1 MRDRPEGHSGMTT
14 NDVVMATSAA
24 DSAAVDDIRS
34 RYAELLGRQAAL
46 GAAAFAALGATG
58 PAFDEAHHAVQAFID
73 QAVRPQLRAAVQLIF
88 PASAG
93 VERAR
98 LLVEGLLGDTQLIEQ
113 TAARIAHG
121 TDRVQVVA
129 HVEALR
135 VLVEALL
142 GKVADLLLPALAQD
156 SGVSLAELAAQLP
169 AATVGSAPAA
179 QPAPQAHGH
188 DGHAGCGCGEEDDE
202 MPELDVREV
211 PHAIRHA
218 TVFGAFDAVPVG
230 GSMLLVAPHDP
241 IPLLRQLAERS
252 GGRLA
257 VGYEE
262 RGPEAW
268 RLRLTRV

>member
-1 MRDRPEGHSGMTT
+1 MTT
-14 NDVVMATSAA
+14 NDVIVATSAA
-24 DSAAVDDIRS
+24 DSAAVDEIRS
-34 RYAELLGRQAAL
+34 RYAELLGHQTALTGALLAAI
-46 GAAAFAALGATG
+46 GTAGTE
-58 PAFDEAHHAVQAFID
+58 FDEARRALQAFLD
-73 QAVRPQLRAAVQLIF
+73 RTVRPQLRAATDVIY
-88 PASAG
+88 PASAT

-98 LLVEGLLGDTQLIEQ
+98 LLIEGLLGEQQLIEQ
-113 TAARIAHG
+113 AAARVARD
-121 TDRVQVVA
+121 TDRVQAVMHA
-129 HVEALR
+129 EALR
-135 VLVEALL
+135 VLLEAVL
-142 GKVADLLLPALAQD
+142 GKIADLLLPALAAAN
-156 SGVSLAELAAQLP
+156 GIALAELVAALP
-169 AATVGSAPAA
+169 EAASDPARSAHPG
-179 QPAPQAHGH
+179 PDGHGH
-188 DGHAGCGCGEEDDE
+188 GGCDCGEEDDE

-230 GSMLLVAPHDP
+230 GSLLLVASHDP

>member
-1 MRDRPEGHSGMTT
+1 MRDLSKGHSRMTT

-24 DSAAVDDIRS
+24 DSAAVDDVRS

-46 GAAAFAALGATG
+46 GAAVFTAVGAAG
-58 PAFDEAHHAVQAFID
+58 PAFDEAHLAVQAFVD
-73 QAVRPQLRAAVQLIF
+73 QAVRPQLRAAVELIY

-98 LLVEGLLGDTQLIEQ
+98 LLVESLLGDTQLIEQ
-113 TAARIAHG
+113 AAARIAHD
-121 TDRVQVVA
+121 TDRVQLVA

-135 VLVEALL
+135 VLLAALL
-142 GKVADLLLPALAQD
+142 SKIADLLLPALAQA
-156 SGVSLAELAAQLP
+156 SGVSLAALVAQLP
-169 AATVGSAPAA
+169 DLDDVASSPA
-179 QPAPQAHGH
+179 AHGH
-188 DGHAGCGCGEEDDE
+188 DGHTGCGCGEEDDE

-241 IPLLRQLAERS
+241 IPLLRQLAERT

>member
-1 MRDRPEGHSGMTT
+1 MTT
-14 NDVVMATSAA
+14 NDVVVATSAA
-24 DSAAVDDIRS
+24 DSAAVDEVRS

-46 GAAAFAALGATG
+46 GAAVFAAVGTAG
-58 PAFDEAHHAVQAFID
+58 PGFDDAHRAVQAFIE
-73 QAVRPQLRAAVQLIF
+73 QGVRPQLRAAVEIIY

-93 VERAR
+93 VERSR
-98 LLVEGLLGDTQLIEQ
+98 LLIEGLLGETQLIEQ
-113 TAARIAHG
+113 AAARISRDI
-121 TDRVQVVA
+121 DRVQIAA

-135 VLVEALL
+135 VLLEALL
-142 GKVADLLLPALAQD
+142 GKIADLLMPALAEA
-156 SGVSLAELAAQLP
+156 SGVSLADLAAQLP
-169 AATVGSAPAA
+169 AIPAEPAQAA
-179 QPAPQAHGH
+179 QSGAAG
-188 DGHAGCGCGEEDDE
+188 DGHGGHGGHGGCGCGEQDEE
-202 MPELDVREV
+202 MPELDVREI

-241 IPLLRQLAERS
+241 IPLLHQLAERS

>member
-1 MRDRPEGHSGMTT
+1 MTT

-46 GAAAFAALGATG
+46 GAALFTAVAG
-58 PAFDEAHHAVQAFID
+58 PTFDEAHRAVQASID
-73 QAVRPQLRAAVQLIF
+73 QAVRPHLHAAVGLIF
-88 PASAG
+88 PAAAG
-93 VERAR
+93 VERSR
-98 LLVEGLLGDTQLIEQ
+98 LLVEGLLGDIQLIEQ
-113 TAARIAHG
+113 VAARIAHG

-129 HVEALR
+129 HTEVLR
-135 VLVEALL
+135 VLLEAAL
-142 GKVADLLLPALAQD
+142 GKVADLLLPALAQA
-156 SGVSLAELAAQLP
+156 SGVSLAALAAQLP
-169 AATVGSAPAA
+169 GLGDVASGAAPMA
-179 QPAPQAHGH
+179 QPGPATHGPH
-188 DGHAGCGCGEEDDE
+188 DHAGCGCGEEDDE
-202 MPELDVREV
+202 IPELDVREV

-241 IPLLRQLAERS
+241 IPLLRQLTERS

>member
-1 MRDRPEGHSGMTT
+1 MTT
-14 NDVVMATSAA
+14 NDVVMATSEA

-46 GAAAFAALGATG
+46 GAALFAAVAGPTFDEALGA
-58 PAFDEAHHAVQAFID
+58 VQVSLD
-73 QAVRPQLRAAVQLIF
+73 RAVRPQLQAAVGLIF
-88 PASAG
+88 PALAG
-93 VERAR
+93 VERSR
-98 LLVEGLLGDTQLIEQ
+98 LLVEGLLGDIHLIEQ
-113 TAARIAHG
+113 LAARIAHG
-121 TDRVQVVA
+121 TDRVQRVA

-135 VLVEALL
+135 VLLDAVL
-142 GKVADLLLPALAQD
+142 GKIADLLLPALAQA
-156 SGVSLAELAAQLP
+156 SGVSLAALAAQLP
-169 AATVGSAPAA
+169 GLDDVASGSAPTA
-179 QPAPQAHGH
+179 QPGPAAHGH
-188 DGHAGCGCGEEDDE
+188 DGHTGCGCGEEDDE
-202 MPELDVREV
+202 MPELDVREI

-230 GSMLLVAPHDP
+230 GSLLLVAPHDP

>member
-1 MRDRPEGHSGMTT
+1 MTT

-46 GAAAFAALGATG
+46 GAALPAAVAG
-58 PAFDEAHHAVQAFID
+58 PAFDEAHRAVQASID
-73 QAVRPQLRAAVQLIF
+73 QVVRPQLQAAVGLIF
-88 PASAG
+88 PALAG
-93 VERAR
+93 VERSR
-98 LLVEGLLGDTQLIEQ
+98 LLTEGLLGDIQLIEQ
-113 TAARIAHG
+113 VAARIARG

-129 HVEALR
+129 HTEVLR
-135 VLVEALL
+135 VLLEAVL
-142 GKVADLLLPALAQD
+142 GKIADLLLPALAQT
-156 SGVSLAELAAQLP
+156 SGVSLAALAAQLP
-169 AATVGSAPAA
+169 GLDDVASGPAPTA
-179 QPAPQAHGH
+179 QPRPATHGH
-188 DGHAGCGCGEEDDE
+188 DGHTGCGCGEEDDE
-202 MPELDVREV
+202 IPELDVREV

-230 GSMLLVAPHDP
+230 GSLLLVAPHDP
-241 IPLLRQLAERS
+241 IPLLRQLTERS

>member
-1 MRDRPEGHSGMTT
+1 MTT
-14 NDVVMATSAA
+14 NDVVVATSAA
-24 DSAAVDDIRS
+24 DSAAVDDVRS

-46 GAAAFAALGATG
+46 GAGVFAAVGSAG
-58 PAFDEAHHAVQAFID
+58 PAFDDAHRAVQAFID
-73 QAVRPQLRAAVQLIF
+73 NGVRPQLRAAVELF
-88 PASAG
+88 YPSAVN

-98 LLVEGLLGDTQLIEQ
+98 LLVEGLLGETQLIEQ
-113 TAARIAHG
+113 AAARIIRD
-121 TDRVQVVA
+121 TDRVQIAA

-135 VLVEALL
+135 VLLEALL
-142 GKVADLLLPALAQD
+142 GKIADLLLPALAEA
-156 SGVSLAELAAQLP
+156 SGVSLADLTAQLP
-169 AATVGSAPAA
+169 GLPADAPAS
-179 QPAPQAHGH
+179 PAGHGH
-188 DGHAGCGCGEEDDE
+188 GGHGGCGCGEEDEE
-202 MPELDVREV
+202 MPELDVREI

-241 IPLLRQLAERS
+241 IPLLHQLAERS

>member
-1 MRDRPEGHSGMTT
+1 MTT

-24 DSAAVDDIRS
+24 DAAAVDEIRS
-34 RYAELLGRQAAL
+34 RYAELLGRQSAL
-46 GAAAFAALGATG
+46 AAAVFAAVGASG
-58 PAFDEAHHAVQAFID
+58 PAFDEAHRAVQAFLD
-73 QAVRPQLRAAVQLIF
+73 QAVRPELQAAVGLFF
-88 PASAG
+88 PAAAG
-93 VERAR
+93 VERSR
-98 LLVEGLLGDTQLIEQ
+98 LLVEGLLGETQLIEQ
-113 TAARIAHG
+113 VAERIAHG

-142 GKVADLLLPALAQD
+142 GKVADLLLPALAQA
-156 SGVSLAELAAQLP
+156 SGVSLAALAGQLP
-169 AATVGSAPAA
+169 HPGDVAIPAH
-179 QPAPQAHGH
+179 HGH
-188 DGHAGCGCGEEDDE
+188 SGCDCGEEDDE
-202 MPELDVREV
+202 LPELDVRDI

-218 TVFGAFDAVPVG
+218 TVFGAFDAVAVG
-230 GSMLLVAPHDP
+230 GSMMLVAPHDP

>member
-1 MRDRPEGHSGMTT
+1 MTS

-24 DSAAVDDIRS
+24 DSAAVDEIRS

-46 GAAAFAALGATG
+46 GAALFAAVGSTD
-58 PAFDEAHHAVQAFID
+58 PAFGEAHRAVQASID
-73 QAVRPQLRAAVQLIF
+73 QVVRPQLQAAVGLIF
-88 PASAG
+88 PALAG
-93 VERAR
+93 VERSR
-98 LLVEGLLGDTQLIEQ
+98 LLVEGLLSDIQLIEQ
-113 TAARIAHG
+113 VAVRIAHG
-121 TDRVQVVA
+121 TDRVQLVA
-129 HVEALR
+129 HAEALR
-135 VLVEALL
+135 VLLEALL
-142 GKVADLLLPALAQD
+142 GKVADLLLPALAQA
-156 SGVSLAELAAQLP
+156 SGVSLAALAAELP
-169 AATVGSAPAA
+169 GLDDVASGPA
-179 QPAPQAHGH
+179 QPANPGPAAHGH
-188 DGHAGCGCGEEDDE
+188 EGHTGCGCGEEDDE
-202 MPELDVREV
+202 MPELDVREI

-241 IPLLRQLAERS
+241 LPLLRQLAERS

>member
-1 MRDRPEGHSGMTT
+1 MTT

-46 GAAAFAALGATG
+46 GAAVFAALGATG
-58 PAFDEAHHAVQAFID
+58 PAFDEAHRAVQAFID
-73 QAVRPQLRAAVQLIF
+73 QAVRPQLRATVELIF

-93 VERAR
+93 IERAR

-113 TAARIAHG
+113 TAARIAHA
-121 TDRVQVVA
+121 TDRVHVVA

-135 VLVEALL
+135 ALLEALL
-142 GKVADLLLPALAQD
+142 SKVADLLLPALAQD
-156 SGVSLAELAAQLP
+156 SGVPLAELAAQLP
-169 AATVGSAPAA
+169 EVTSGSA
-179 QPAPQAHGH
+179 PAPQAHGH

>member
-1 MRDRPEGHSGMTT
+1 MTT

-24 DSAAVDDIRS
+24 DSAAVDDMRS

-46 GAAAFAALGATG
+46 GAAVLAAVGATG
-58 PAFDEAHHAVQAFID
+58 SAFDEAHRAVQASID
-73 QAVRPQLRAAVQLIF
+73 HAVRPQLQATVGLIF
-88 PASAG
+88 PAVAG
-93 VERAR
+93 VERSR
-98 LLVEGLLGDTQLIEQ
+98 LLVEGLLGDIQLIEQ
-113 TAARIAHG
+113 VAARISHG

-129 HVEALR
+129 HAEALR
-135 VLVEALL
+135 VLLEALL
-142 GKVADLLLPALAQD
+142 GKVADLLLPALAQASD
-156 SGVSLAELAAQLP
+156 VSLAALAAQLP
-169 AATVGSAPAA
+169 DLDDIASGPGG
-179 QPAPQAHGH
+179 HGP
-188 DGHAGCGCGEEDDE
+188 DGHTGCGCGEEDDE

-241 IPLLRQLAERS
+241 IPLLRQLTERS

-262 RGPEAW
+262 RGPQAW
-268 RLRLTRV
+268 RLRLTRL

>member
-1 MRDRPEGHSGMTT
+1 MTT

-24 DSAAVDDIRS
+24 DSAAVEDIRS

-46 GAAAFAALGATG
+46 GAALFAAVGTAG
-58 PAFDEAHHAVQAFID
+58 PAFDDAHGAVQAFLE
-73 QAVRPQLRAAVQLIF
+73 QGVRPQLRAAVELIY

-93 VERAR
+93 VERSR
-98 LLVEGLLGDTQLIEQ
+98 LLVEGLLGETQLVEQ
-113 TAARIAHG
+113 AAARIARD
-121 TDRVQVVA
+121 TDRVQIAA

-135 VLVEALL
+135 VLLEAML
-142 GKVADLLLPALAQD
+142 GKVADLLLPALAET
-156 SGVSLAELAAQLP
+156 SGVSLAELAARLPDP
-169 AATVGSAPAA
+169 AAVASGPAQPGPAA
-179 QPAPQAHGH
+179 HAHGH
-188 DGHAGCGCGEEDDE
+188 GGHDGCGCGEEDDE

-241 IPLLRQLAERS
+241 IPLLHQLAERS
-252 GGRLA
+252 GGRIA
-257 VGYEE
+257 VGYEQ
-262 RGPEAW
+262 RGPDAW

>member
-1 MRDRPEGHSGMTT
+1 MTT
-14 NDVVMATSAA
+14 IDVVMATSAA

-46 GAAAFAALGATG
+46 GAAVFAALGATG
-58 PAFDEAHHAVQAFID
+58 PALDEALRAVQAFMD
-73 QAVRPQLRAAVQLIF
+73 QAVRPQLRAAVAVLY
-88 PASAG
+88 PAAAG
-93 VERAR
+93 VERSR
-98 LLVEGLLGDTQLIEQ
+98 LLVEGLLSETQLIEQ
-113 TAARIAHG
+113 AAERLAHD
-121 TDRVQVVA
+121 TDRVQLAA

-135 VLVEALL
+135 VLLAGLL

-156 SGVSLAELAAQLP
+156 GDISLAALTAQLP
-169 AATVGSAPAA
+169 VLDGATPPAA
-179 QPAPQAHGH
+179 PSAHAH
-188 DGHAGCGCGEEDDE
+188 DGHTGCGCGEEDDE

-262 RGPEAW
+262 RGPQAW

>member
-1 MRDRPEGHSGMTT
+1 MTT
-14 NDVVMATSAA
+14 NDVVVATSAA
-24 DSAAVDDIRS
+24 DSAAVDDVRS

-46 GAAAFAALGATG
+46 GAAVFATIGTVG
-58 PAFDEAHHAVQAFID
+58 PAFDDAHRAVQAFLD
-73 QAVRPQLRAAVQLIF
+73 QAVRPQLRAAIELIY
-88 PASAG
+88 PASAA
-93 VERAR
+93 VERSR
-98 LLVEGLLGDTQLIEQ
+98 LLVEGLLGETQLIEQ
-113 TAARIAHG
+113 TVARIG
-121 TDRVQVVA
+121 RDTDRVQVVA
-129 HVEALR
+129 HIEALR
-135 VLVEALL
+135 VLLEALL
-142 GKVADLLLPALAQD
+142 GKVADLLLPTLAEA
-156 SGVSLAELAAQLP
+156 SGISLAELAAQLP
-169 AATVGSAPAA
+169 EIPSQPAATH
-179 QPAPQAHGH
+179 QPAPADPAAPEHGH
-188 DGHAGCGCGEEDDE
+188 GHSGCDCGEEDEE

>member
-1 MRDRPEGHSGMTT
+1 MTT

-24 DSAAVDDIRS
+24 DSTAVEDVRS

-46 GAAAFAALGATG
+46 GAAVFTAVSSAG
-58 PAFDEAHHAVQAFID
+58 PAFDDAHRAVQEFIETG
-73 QAVRPQLRAAVQLIF
+73 VRPQLRAAVEVIY
-88 PASAG
+88 PASVR

-98 LLVEGLLGDTQLIEQ
+98 LLVEGLLGETQLIEQ
-113 TAARIAHG
+113 AAARITRG
-121 TDRVQVVA
+121 TDRVQIAA
-129 HVEALR
+129 HTEALR
-135 VLVEALL
+135 VLLEALF
-142 GKVADLLLPALAQD
+142 GKIADLLLPALAET
-156 SGVSLAELAAQLP
+156 SGVSLAELAGGLP
-169 AATVGSAPAA
+169 GIGSQPSHQAPAA
-179 QPAPQAHGH
+179 HDHG
-188 DGHAGCGCGEEDDE
+188 GCTCGEEDE
-202 MPELDVREV
+202 AMPELDVREI

-230 GSMLLVAPHDP
+230 GSLMLVAPHDP

-252 GGRLA
+252 GGRIA